1 MFIQF
6 THTFIDIHSLKQS
19 STSEL
24 GGIADSPGFP
34 SGPKSPRCLVWPPP
48 HHERIRISQSFEWP
62 VSWAGCVSN
71 SFKFNMAPSY
81 SRSSINRL
89 KDVKGKIMENLQE
102 TMAFPLKYIGGSG
115 NFFPV
120 NQSND
125 SSNPTCLTYYIIL
138 PIWSLT
144 KFPSDHSADFWTK
157 RCHRE
162 LVWFRSSSQSR
173 SGRLE
178 SRVNLMGP
186 SPLPWRFSHHQPSGS
201 KYHTTS
207 MLARG
212 AEDRLHDYCSNL
224 FKMFQ
229 FSCVLTQSFPGRMI
243 KPWTRR
249 VSSWPPST
257 CVTML

>member
-1 MFIQF
+1 M
-6 THTFIDIHSLKQS
+6 T
-19 STSEL
+19 
-24 GGIADSPGFP
+24 
-34 SGPKSPRCLVWPPP
+34 R
-48 HHERIRISQSFEWP
+48 
-62 VSWAGCVSN
+62 SWAGCVSN

-186 SPLPWRFSHHQPSGS
+186 LHRHGGSAIISHRARSIIQLPCWPVVLKIDCMTTVQIFSRCFNFLVYWLSHF
-201 KYHTTS
+201 
-207 MLARG
+207 LG
-212 AEDRLHDYCSNL
+212 A
-224 FKMFQ
+224 
-229 FSCVLTQSFPGRMI
+229 
-243 KPWTRR
+243 W
-249 VSSWPPST
+249 
-257 CVTML
+257 